1 MNKKFI
7 LIFIFLIV
15 PLSISWGEES
25 KRKKRKK
32 NKKSA
37 AIDSTNITVSD
48 SLDVEPKKKRR
59 NKKKKKS
66 KRTNKKRLKN
76 KGLILKQEPYSEEEI
91 YKLKE
96 LYDNG
101 DHVAL
106 EILINIYLS
115 KNQMYDIRIF
125 TLNIL
130 SEIDNPLIKVAL
142 ESSIEN
148 FNFIEL
154 EFLSKSIEI
163 LKGYNDIESTNALIK
178 GLANSENKI
187 MELRTEIIDAIGEN
201 GSEDKIITLLDLY
214 EISMKNHARMNELI
228 ALTLG
233 NMDDD
238 RGIPILME
246 IASNKDINIRIRN
259 TAIEILSRKQAPELV
274 DFFTTMLGDP
284 ETNEEMLTFV
294 HNSLDVQN
302 DRMIVA
308 LLESYQAGKNRYYAS
323 LHSMM
328 SALQDY
334 NNPQIKPTFIEIA
347 TTDGFPRAIRVKAIN
362 GLANFK
368 DSSVL
373 EFIVPI
379 LENPKN
385 YDFYFDILNLAQ
397 SLNAEEKYM
406 HLIRKAAHNAMLQ
419 STNGENN

>member
-406 HLIRKAAHNAMLQ
+406 HLISKAAHNAMLQ
-419 STNGENN
+419 STKGENN